1 MPETDDILMEKKLRL
16 LKIGLFGFISCLFL
30 VFFSIVVQIV
40 ISLWQAILR
49 VENTGTWLS
58 SLALALLP
66 VFFAGVF
73 VSFGLIIA
81 AAVKEPRSADMGEL
95 IKPSAGRIAF
105 YFMVGVLLNT
115 APLLGT
121 LAAFFGILY
130 YRGGTMFFLALC
142 YFVIAAMFF
151 IVAAGIAIVR
161 GVGMQVGAGQD
172 APAMKGLLDA
182 LKARAL
188 SGRSRRAL
196 TRIERALGSGLGA
209 ALYLLFTA
217 HDIYEKARSAT
228 GHGSD
233 RSWLDLLVSTDMIL
247 AIFSLFISIFSTLFI
262 IKAVKTA
269 FDINPADA
277 GPSASSRGA

>member
-1 MPETDDILMEKKLRL
+1 MADNQDILIHKKLRL
-16 LKIGLFGFISCLFL
+16 LKIGLHGFIGGLIL
-30 VFFSIVVQIV
+30 AFFSIVVQIV
-40 ISLWQAILR
+40 VSLWQAILR
-49 VENTGTWLS
+49 VENTGAWLS

-66 VFFAGVF
+66 VFFAGAF
-73 VSFGLIIA
+73 VSFGLIVA
-81 AAVKEPRSADMGEL
+81 AAVKEPRSADMGGL

-105 YFMVGVLLNT
+105 YFMAGVLLNT
-115 APLLGT
+115 VPLLGT

-130 YRGGTMFFLALC
+130 YRGGTMLFLALC

-161 GVGMQVGAGQD
+161 SAGEQAGD
-172 APAMKGLLDA
+172 AQAAFAARGLFDA
-182 LKARAL
+182 LKSRAL

-196 TRIERALGSGLGA
+196 TRVERALGSGLGA

-217 HDIYEKARSAT
+217 HDLYEKAQSVT

-233 RSWLDLLVSTDMIL
+233 RSWLDLLASADMIL
-247 AIFSLFISIFSTLFI
+247 AIFSLFIFIFSTLFI

-269 FDINPADA
+269 FDIHPADA
-277 GPSASSRGA
+277 GPSAPSGGA